1 MSHTCQ
7 CMRVLGHEVVH
18 RRLTWLLEPF
28 ARHRLSTFLSA
39 LKDAEGVIT
48 GSTVWAMVEHDEDY
62 IRRDLNIIVPYR
74 AFAALHR
81 AVEDMLGFTPIS
93 SVPHPALAPSIG
105 RFCRYACHERFI
117 TLSASHEGESV
128 LHIILNAPTTADMLF
143 MTTGGVCHT
152 GDLVPQN
159 KKLGCAS
166 ELNDEFEVETGTAWL
181 GRSCGNLCPTYWH
194 HVEERHLRASID
206 WNAED
211 SVTNVFHN
219 IDIEWRLNTV
229 CINLKCPHR
238 VEVMSLNFEGVGA
251 RNRNDV
257 KFILPE
263 IRCRKPKCRERFMQ
277 IIKGVFYGAGCSW
290 PFLVPIP
297 VRDGVERSPTLDD
310 LDVSY
315 WVKQRDLYECTV
327 TRHHLCRTFSRVPGF
342 NVTMDGKYT
351 LYFEKRQPSMAPS
364 RVLRRMGS
372 MGGCREAL
380 HGSVVLVKQ
389 TGDTPDV
396 IVDMTK
402 RDQLMANFLISSLS
416 RQIPH
421 IDQSVSSLRLSVVV
435 VLASQINLQLMSF
448 AKFLMPNA
456 FPYPSSL
463 PTVDYFCLRRRQVW
477 FYLRLPQAGAFRHST
492 LALVII
498 DNAY

>member
-1 MSHTCQ
+1 
-7 CMRVLGHEVVH
+7 
-18 RRLTWLLEPF
+18 
-28 ARHRLSTFLSA
+28 
-39 LKDAEGVIT
+39 
-48 GSTVWAMVEHDEDY
+48 
-62 IRRDLNIIVPYR
+62 
-74 AFAALHR
+74 
-81 AVEDMLGFTPIS
+81 MLGFTPIS

-143 MTTGGVCHT
+143 MTTGG
-152 GDLVPQN
+152 
-159 KKLGCAS
+159 
-166 ELNDEFEVETGTAWL
+166 
-181 GRSCGNLCPTYWH
+181 
-194 HVEERHLRASID
+194 RHLRASID

-219 IDIEWRLNTV
+219 VDIEWRLNTV
-229 CINLKCPHR
+229 CINPKCPHR

-251 RNRNDV
+251 RN
-257 KFILPE
+257 
-263 IRCRKPKCRERFMQ
+263 Q
-277 IIKGVFYGAGCSW
+277 IKGVFYGAGCYR

-327 TRHHLCRTFSRVPGF
+327 TRRHLRRTFSGVPGF

-351 LYFEKRQPSMAPS
+351 LYFEKRQPLMAPS
-364 RVLRRMGS
+364 CVLRRMGS

-389 TGDTPDV
+389 TRDTPNV

-402 RDQLMANFLISSLS
+402 QDQFMANFLISRS
-416 RQIPH
+416 R
-421 IDQSVSSLRLSVVV
+421 R
-435 VLASQINLQLMSF
+435 
-448 AKFLMPNA
+448 
-456 FPYPSSL
+456 
-463 PTVDYFCLRRRQVW
+463 
-477 FYLRLPQAGAFRHST
+477 
-492 LALVII
+492 
-498 DNAY
+498 